1 MSPECSSIVVD
12 FRQAVSVPDNQID
25 LGLAA
30 LIISKHKYTDL
41 DIKRELG
48 LFDSLA
54 SVAETRMSQN
64 CDPLQKINAINTYL
78 FEEIGFRGNDQDY
91 YNPKN
96 SYLNEV
102 LATRLGIPITLSLL
116 CMEVSKRLSIDLVS
130 IGMPG
135 HIVIQHSEITDLFID
150 PFHGGILLSK
160 EECIE
165 RVKSITQGSLPWKDS
180 YLTPLTNH
188 EFLAR
193 MLRNLKSI
201 YLKESCYSE
210 AQHIMDLLLEVNPEA
225 LSERRDRGIV
235 NFQLGNYRDSLDDL
249 EIYLESGISGA
260 EASSITKLIWKLRD
274 LLSA

>member
-1 MSPECSSIVVD
+1 MTLERSDTVSA
-12 FRQAVSVPDNQID
+12 FRQAVLVPDSQID
-25 LGLAA
+25 LGHAA
-30 LIISKHKYTDL
+30 LIIATHKYPDL
-41 DIKRELG
+41 DIQRELS

-54 SVAETRMSQN
+54 SVAETRMSPDS
-64 CDPLQKINAINTYL
+64 DPLQKINAISTYL

-102 LATRLGIPITLSLL
+102 LSTRLGIPITLSLL
-116 CMEVSKRLSIDLVS
+116 CMEVAKRLSVELVS

-135 HIVIQHSEITDLFID
+135 HLVIRHSNITDLFID
-150 PFHGGILLSK
+150 PFHGGILLSQS
-160 EECIE
+160 ECIE
-165 RVKSITQGSLPWKDS
+165 RGTSITQGRLPWNDS
-180 YLTPLTNH
+180 YLTPLSNT

-201 YLKESCYSE
+201 YLKESSYRE
-210 AQHIMDLLLEVNPEA
+210 AQIIMNLLLEVNPEA

-249 EIYLESGISGA
+249 EIYLDSGISGS

>member
-1 MSPECSSIVVD
+1 MTLECSDTLSA
-12 FRQAVSVPDNQID
+12 FRQAVLVPDSQID
-25 LGLAA
+25 LGHAA
-30 LIISKHKYTDL
+30 LIIATHKYPDL
-41 DIKRELG
+41 DIQRELR

-54 SVAETRMSQN
+54 SVAETRMSPDS
-64 CDPLQKINAINTYL
+64 DPLQKINAISTYL

-102 LATRLGIPITLSLL
+102 LSTRLGIPITLSLL
-116 CMEVSKRLSIDLVS
+116 CMEVAKRLSVELVG

-135 HIVIQHSEITDLFID
+135 HLVIRHSDITDLFID
-150 PFHGGILLSK
+150 PFHGGILLSHS
-160 EECIE
+160 ECIE
-165 RVKSITQGSLPWKDS
+165 RVTSITQGRLPWNDS
-180 YLTPLTNH
+180 YLTPLSNT

-201 YLKESCYSE
+201 YLKESSYRE
-210 AQHIMDLLLEVNPEA
+210 AQIIMNLLLEVNPEA

-249 EIYLESGISGA
+249 EIYLDSGISGS

>member
-1 MSPECSSIVVD
+1 MTLECSDTVSA
-12 FRQAVSVPDNQID
+12 FRQAVLVPDSQID
-25 LGLAA
+25 LGHAA
-30 LIISKHKYTDL
+30 LIIATDKYPEL
-41 DIKRELG
+41 DIQRELS

-54 SVAETRMSQN
+54 SVAETRMSPDS
-64 CDPLQKINAINTYL
+64 DPLQKINAISTYL

-102 LATRLGIPITLSLL
+102 LSTRLGIPITLSLL
-116 CMEVSKRLSIDLVS
+116 CMEVAKRLSVELVS

-135 HIVIQHSEITDLFID
+135 HLVIRHSDITDLFID
-150 PFHGGILLSK
+150 PFHGGFLLSQS
-160 EECIE
+160 ECIE
-165 RVKSITQGSLPWKDS
+165 RVPSITQGRLPWNDS
-180 YLTPLTNH
+180 YLTPLSNT

-201 YLKESCYSE
+201 YLKESFYRE
-210 AQHIMDLLLEVNPEA
+210 AQIIMNLLLEVNPEA

-249 EIYLESGISGA
+249 EIYLDSGISGS

>member
-1 MSPECSSIVVD
+1 MTLECSDTVSA
-12 FRQAVSVPDNQID
+12 FRQAVLVPDSQID
-25 LGLAA
+25 LGHAA
-30 LIISKHKYTDL
+30 LIIATHKYPDL
-41 DIKRELG
+41 DIQRELS

-54 SVAETRMSQN
+54 SVAETRMSPDS
-64 CDPLQKINAINTYL
+64 DPLQKINAISTYL

-102 LATRLGIPITLSLL
+102 LSTRLGIPITLSLL
-116 CMEVSKRLSIDLVS
+116 CMEVAKRLSVELVS

-135 HIVIQHSEITDLFID
+135 HLVIRHSDITDLFID
-150 PFHGGILLSK
+150 PFHGGILLSQS
-160 EECIE
+160 ECIE
-165 RVKSITQGSLPWKDS
+165 RVTSITQGRLLWNDS
-180 YLTPLTNH
+180 YLTPLSNT

-201 YLKESCYSE
+201 YLKESFYRE
-210 AQHIMDLLLEVNPEA
+210 AQIIMNLLLEVNPEA

-249 EIYLESGISGA
+249 EIYLDSGISGS

>member
-1 MSPECSSIVVD
+1 MTLERSDTVSA
-12 FRQAVSVPDNQID
+12 FRQAVLVPDSQID
-25 LGLAA
+25 LGHAA
-30 LIISKHKYTDL
+30 LIIATHKYPDL
-41 DIKRELG
+41 DIQRELS

-54 SVAETRMSQN
+54 SVAETRMSPDS
-64 CDPLQKINAINTYL
+64 DPLQKINAISTYL

-102 LATRLGIPITLSLL
+102 LSTRLGIPITLSLL
-116 CMEVSKRLSIDLVS
+116 CMEVAKRLSVELVS

-135 HIVIQHSEITDLFID
+135 HLVIRHSDITDLFID
-150 PFHGGILLSK
+150 PFHKGILLSQS
-160 EECIE
+160 ECIE
-165 RVKSITQGSLPWKDS
+165 RVTSITQGRLPWNDS
-180 YLTPLTNH
+180 YLTPLSNT

-201 YLKESCYSE
+201 YLKESSYRE
-210 AQHIMDLLLEVNPEA
+210 AQIIMNLLLEVNPEA

-249 EIYLESGISGA
+249 EIYLDSGISGS